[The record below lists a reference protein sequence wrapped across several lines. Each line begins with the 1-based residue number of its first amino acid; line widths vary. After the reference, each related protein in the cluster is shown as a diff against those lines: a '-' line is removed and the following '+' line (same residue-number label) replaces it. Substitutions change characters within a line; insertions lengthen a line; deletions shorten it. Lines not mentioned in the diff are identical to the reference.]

1 MYERLFLIVMS
12 ELDRIR
18 SNGCRERVNLSMLAQ
33 KVGISKQALSGVIHG
48 YYQGGP
54 DIPVRIACVLGS
66 DSQTAAETIHVAGY
80 DISMDWS
87 PRNKHYRAAL
97 AADDLD
103 TINAELEASGTYICG
118 RF

>member
-1 MYERLFLIVMS
+1 MYEPLFPIVIS

-18 SNGCRERVNLSMLAQ
+18 AAGCKERVNLSRLAD
-33 KVGISKQALSGVIHG
+33 KVGISKQALSGVLHG

-66 DSQTAAETIHVAGY
+66 DDKTATEIIHAAGY
-80 DISMDWS
+80 DISKDWS
-87 PRNKHYRAAL
+87 AKNKHYRAAL
-97 AADDLD
+97 EADNLD
-103 TINAELEASGTYICG
+103 AELEASGTYICG